1 MTSAPTPPAC
11 QRSVRPFAQ
20 VPLKSL
26 LKLLSS
32 LLPALLLVRPFQL
45 SCLSVPPC
53 PSLSSLAHSLTHSLA
68 HSPSLFQ
75 YLSVSLFQSMS
86 ISLSLFQGLSRS
98 LSLSRSLALSHY
110 LSLYVS
116 LSLSL
121 PQPITSR
128 NICKRITVR
137 FDSCPSHAILDQ
149 KGFLLRGILL
159 LESVIMPSTNTRSTH

>member
-75 YLSVSLFQSMS
+75 YLSVSLFQCMS
-86 ISLSLFQGLSRS
+86 ISLSFKVSLALSLFQGLS
-98 LSLSRSLALSHY
+98 LSLIICLSMCLYLCLFPSPLPVETFVKGSL
-110 LSLYVS
+110 
-116 LSLSL
+116 
-121 PQPITSR
+121 
-128 NICKRITVR
+128 
-137 FDSCPSHAILDQ
+137 FDLIPAPPTP
-149 KGFLLRGILL
+149 F
-159 LESVIMPSTNTRSTH
+159 